1 MILIDKKGHLNEEGI
16 ALIAEGLMD
25 AEVYKRIPDH
35 LLDHIDECLECKQK
49 VLVIYDIIRNDE
61 ETRDSVSMKYAKTG
75 QPQASLS
82 SVKRWIFP
90 KRNIAWISA
99 AALVIIF
106 LGFYFITKSFRQ
118 TSYEQLFSEYF
129 SPYQNLLTMKG
140 DSANNGSD
148 AMYFYDM
155 KMWDSANIYFY
166 KAKAKGMDETALNF
180 YHANALLAQ
189 HNAKEAILY
198 FELVINGDDERF
210 RTQAKWYLALAYL
223 QINHIEE
230 SRKLLTQLLAIT
242 DVYSEKAKELLERI
256 K

>member
-1 MILIDKKGHLNEEGI
+1 MILIDKKGHLDEEGI

-35 LLDHIDECLECKQK
+35 LLNHIDECLECKQK

-61 ETRDSVSMKYAKTG
+61 ETRESVSMKNAEPG
-75 QPQASLS
+75 QSPVSHSA
-82 SVKRWIFP
+82 VKRLIFP
-90 KRNIAWISA
+90 KQNIAWISA
-99 AALVIIF
+99 AAALIIF
-106 LGFYFITKSFRQ
+106 ASIYFVAKSFNQ
-118 TSYEQLFSEYF
+118 TDHEQLFSENF

-140 DSANNGSD
+140 DSASSGSD

-155 KMWDSANIYFY
+155 KMWDSANLYFN

-180 YHANALLAQ
+180 YHANALLAG
-189 HNAKEAILY
+189 HNTKEAILY
-198 FELVINGDDERF
+198 FELVINGEDDRF

-223 QINHIEE
+223 QINQMEE
-230 SRKLLTQLLAIT
+230 SKEILNELQLNT
-242 DVYSEKAKELLERI
+242 DVYSKKANDLLERI